1 MAFVIAYETI
11 LYLKPPLQPEGL
23 HKASLLEAP
32 ASVQEV
38 AEAAV
43 EGHSEEAVKKGALI
57 HDFCFGIPYGMCP
70 FIFMQ

>member
-11 LYLKPPLQPEGL
+11 LYLKPPLQPEG
-23 HKASLLEAP
+23 SLLEAP

-70 FIFMQ
+70 FTLMQ